1 MWLSLDRLLLSL
13 YLSEVS
19 NMNFL
24 DVTLI
29 LIILAWIVLAIIH
42 EVKIQKKGGCEYCGL
57 SGTCPFKQLSK
68 KK

>member
-1 MWLSLDRLLLSL
+1 
-13 YLSEVS
+13 
-19 NMNFL
+19 MNFL
-24 DVTLI
+24 DVILI